1 MGEPSPEESALKVE
15 LLDYELPRELI
26 AAEPPAERDGA
37 RMMVL
42 DRAHEIIEHD
52 SVRHLAER
60 LAPGSLVVV
69 NDTKVINAR
78 LHGTKPTGGSVEIF
92 LLRVLSA
99 DARRWTAF
107 GRASKPIRPELVVK
121 VSDALSIRVASK
133 DPQGV
138 LEVEL
143 LCDEPWSAIEAYGE
157 IPLPPYMERAPKPE
171 DRERYQCVFAANP
184 GAVAAPTAGLHLS
197 ERILS
202 AFEAKRIERVAVTLH
217 VGAGTFQPVTASD
230 LDEHKMHSEWYSI
243 PAHTADRVLAAK
255 REGRPVVTIGTT
267 ATRALESWSLDAGA
281 RSGDTSLLIQPGYRF
296 RVIDRLLTNFHLP
309 RSTLL
314 ALVMAFAGESFV
326 RRAYEEAV
334 RERYRFFSYGDAML
348 LG

>member
-1 MGEPSPEESALKVE
+1 LKVD

-26 AAEPPAERDGA
+26 AAEPPPERDGA

-42 DRAHEIIEHD
+42 DRARESVTHDFVRNLADRIE
-52 SVRHLAER
+52 
-60 LAPGSLVVV
+60 PGSIVVV
-69 NDTKVINAR
+69 NNSKVINAR
-78 LHGTKPTGGSVEIF
+78 LHGHKPTGGSIEIF
-92 LLRVLSA
+92 LLRVLDSQ
-99 DARRWTAF
+99 ARRWSAF

-121 VSDALSIRVASK
+121 VSEALSIRVLSK

-143 LCDEPWSAIEAYGE
+143 LCDEPWSAIEQYGE
-157 IPLPPYMERAPKPE
+157 VPLPPYIERAPKPE
-171 DRERYQCVFAANP
+171 DRERYQCVFAEKP

-197 ERILS
+197 ERILR
-202 AFEAKRIERVAVTLH
+202 ALDAKGIERHAVTLH

-243 PAHTADRVLAAK
+243 AESVAERVRAAK
-255 REGRPVVTIGTT
+255 REGRPVVAIGTT
-267 ATRALESWSLDAGA
+267 VVRTLESWAL
-281 RSGDTSLLIQPGYRF
+281 GDRPLTGETSLLIQPGYRF

-334 RERYRFFSYGDAML
+334 RERYRFFSYGDAMF